1 MSSAQYETA
10 QDHIRLLVGK
20 NCDSAMLD
28 LQKFP
33 TLGGNMKLPEWQFF
47 CRKIEE
53 EKKFLPSTTALPV
66 PEGSLSFTGIN
77 RGRLLVDHS
86 GGILEADISLH
97 RLFGFPVIPGS
108 ALKGIARS
116 MARFDEDKKR
126 FARVFGGEEK
136 GKSDSA
142 GTVAFLMA
150 VPADKNWKMV
160 VDILTS
166 HRGGDT
172 ANPVPVF
179 FPAVEKGG
187 KFRFTV
193 CPTARAEDGDLEFA
207 VKYLKKALRENGVG
221 AKTSAGYGYFEIV
234 EG

>member
-1 MSSAQYETA
+1 MSTTKIETA
-10 QDHIRLLVGK
+10 QDHIRNLVGK

-53 EKKFLPSTTALPV
+53 EKKFLPSSTTLPV
-66 PEGSLSFTGIN
+66 PEGSVTFTGIN
-77 RGRLLVDHS
+77 RGRLLVDHT
-86 GGILEADISLH
+86 GGILEANISLH

-116 MARFDEDKKR
+116 MARFDAETER
-126 FARVFGGEEK
+126 FSRVFGGKEK
-136 GKSDSA
+136 GKSDQA
-142 GTVAFLMA
+142 GSISFLMA
-150 VPADKNWKMV
+150 VPADKNWKMT

-166 HRGGDT
+166 HQGSDT

-193 CPTARAEDGDLEFA
+193 CPTARAKEGDLEFA

-221 AKTSAGYGYFEIV
+221 AKTASGYGFFEIM
-234 EG
+234 ES